1 MEACRSLEDDAH
13 ETYESKSTPNRGVD
27 RQRRREMVMRW
38 WVVVV
43 ILLTPLFS
51 SLVPAAAQPASNT
64 IMEVVAEP
72 NVVIHRDETITTY
85 VTVHNTAE
93 VAQTVTVEA
102 ASNITGLSVMGL
114 PASQVMAANHL
125 HQFTFE
131 VMASVS
137 APFQSTNLTL
147 RLIGDADQTLVLF
160 VNMSVLVAPYSNL
173 SWGVNGVSQFTV
185 DETVRTSVAVNMT
198 NDANLVDNVTFSLFS
213 PSSWTWGWNMETNP
227 QGHAMLN
234 LSQGQTGYVY
244 LWVDVP
250 AVVDGA
256 PLAGTGPR
264 FTLTGVSGIDRE
276 AHIWE
281 FDLLMNEK
289 RNVSIDRVD
298 TNLTLSP
305 DQNGRIEI
313 TVRNVGN
320 TVNTLN
326 MSLLPV
332 DEEEQPVD
340 GRAASDRFNVSGW
353 TVALFGGLE
362 DVPLAPNESRVIEV
376 GIQAP
381 NDLSGELRVKML
393 VFARG
398 ATALRQEA
406 VVSATIQRATG
417 AELELQH
424 QGCTGLNEANS
435 CTVQTVVTNTGNS
448 YNSFTVRSAN
458 ITNGFNSNVT
468 GTDGGFFLPNQE
480 KALASFTFTS
490 RSELLAFTSGSVDI
504 EVVDDT
510 GDILT
515 SRAVNL
521 RVSPRI
527 RWNLTVVEETVDE
540 RGRLSMAFEVRN
552 DGNAED
558 GLLVQLQSSHAVS
571 MSLVPPEGALY
582 EDGVL
587 EPRSIELGSIPIG
600 STFTLRAWA
609 QLPQDQ
615 TSNGTVYINTTL
627 RSRYTP
633 EDTFLH
639 TTQADYLGTPWQQE
653 AEDGGA
659 NAWSEGLALSVAY
672 LKAWSGV
679 LVATGVSV
687 GLVVYA
693 LKARRQR
700 QQDQSMMPYQQ
711 VDTTADDW
719 MAKFNQP
726 TTDTTP
732 SQPSLPSPTVSK
744 EEYQRRFRQEHGHAR
759 AQQAPVEP
767 QLVDAAQ
774 LVLERGTE
782 ERGLQKANELLR
794 SVTEGHVAK
803 PVQNLSL
810 NNPTSPQAE
819 AESGLSPVLEQSA
832 QPWDDDLD
840 F

>member
-1 MEACRSLEDDAH
+1 
-13 ETYESKSTPNRGVD
+13 
-27 RQRRREMVMRW
+27 MRP
-38 WVVVV
+38 
-43 ILLTPLFS
+43 I
-51 SLVPAAAQPASNT
+51 PA
-64 IMEVVAEP
+64 
-72 NVVIHRDETITTY
+72 
-85 VTVHNTAE
+85 
-93 VAQTVTVEA
+93 
-102 ASNITGLSVMGL
+102 
-114 PASQVMAANHL
+114 
-125 HQFTFE
+125 
-131 VMASVS
+131 
-137 APFQSTNLTL
+137 
-147 RLIGDADQTLVLF
+147 
-160 VNMSVLVAPYSNL
+160 
-173 SWGVNGVSQFTV
+173 
-185 DETVRTSVAVNMT
+185 
-198 NDANLVDNVTFSLFS
+198 
-213 PSSWTWGWNMETNP
+213 
-227 QGHAMLN
+227 
-234 LSQGQTGYVY
+234 
-244 LWVDVP
+244 
-250 AVVDGA
+250 
-256 PLAGTGPR
+256 R
-264 FTLTGVSGIDRE
+264 F
-276 AHIWE
+276 
-281 FDLLMNEK
+281 K
-289 RNVSIDRVD
+289 
-298 TNLTLSP
+298 P
-305 DQNGRIEI
+305 
-313 TVRNVGN
+313 
-320 TVNTLN
+320 
-326 MSLLPV
+326 
-332 DEEEQPVD
+332 
-340 GRAASDRFNVSGW
+340 
-353 TVALFGGLE
+353 
-362 DVPLAPNESRVIEV
+362 
-376 GIQAP
+376 
-381 NDLSGELRVKML
+381 
-393 VFARG
+393 
-398 ATALRQEA
+398 
-406 VVSATIQRATG
+406 
-417 AELELQH
+417 
-424 QGCTGLNEANS
+424 
-435 CTVQTVVTNTGNS
+435 VTNTGNS

-521 RVSPRI
+521 RVSPLI